1 MPIIRSFRPLKP
13 ALFIVFIFF
22 FAFPMLGQTSYTVS
36 FPNPNG
42 HLAKV
47 VATFS
52 GTFSK
57 DAVVLLPVWTPGSYL
72 IRDYAKNVEQFEA
85 HDAAGNALATS
96 KANKSGWSVAHG
108 GKPFSVSYVV
118 YLNELAVRN
127 GHVDA
132 SHAFFTPATLLVY
145 IQQLMGQEHKV
156 TIEPLPNWTS
166 ISTALPALL
175 GTAGTFVAKDYDQ
188 LADSPFEIGSHK
200 EQAFL
205 ADGVAYRI
213 AMYNANKPFSAAQL
227 DSMKRVVMAAN
238 SIFLKDAA
246 GKMVGTMPIKE
257 YLFIVHQ
264 TPQGGGGLEHGASSV
279 LQARI
284 DFTEDGDEFFNFLSL
299 VAHEYF
305 HLWNVKRIKP
315 KQLGPFNY
323 QEENYSTALWFAEGF
338 TSYYE
343 ELILNR
349 AGLMTPEVAIAN
361 MAATYNNI
369 ANSVGARY
377 HTLEQAS
384 QEAWIKFYK
393 PNENSQ
399 NATTSYYTQG
409 SYVALATELYIRSKT
424 GGTKC
429 LDDLMRSFWASAQA
443 NTAFYVDRETFGT
456 ALSSLLA
463 GSATEAEV
471 RAWMAG
477 AVASTTLP
485 DVLGLAKACGI
496 ATADA
501 NASKATTTPFAGMG
515 STWQQDKI
523 MVTNVR
529 RAGPAEAAGLSFQ
542 DVIFTIDDSPVR
554 SPFDATAYKVGQE
567 LRIGFVRFGRPRT
580 TTLRL
585 GGLPYVAYTFAVPTK
600 ASKPLK
606 GWLMK

>member
-1 MPIIRSFRPLKP
+1 
-13 ALFIVFIFF
+13 
-22 FAFPMLGQTSYTVS
+22 MLGQTSYTVS

-52 GTFSK
+52 GSFSK

-72 IRDYAKNVEQFEA
+72 IRDYAKNVEQFTA
-85 HDAAGNALATS
+85 KDAAGKDLLVS
-96 KANKSGWSVAHG
+96 KANKSGWLVAHG
-108 GKPFSVSYVV
+108 GQPFSVSYVV

-145 IQQLMGQEHKV
+145 MQELMGQAHKV
-156 TIEPLPNWTS
+156 TIEPLPTWTS
-166 ISTALPALL
+166 TSTALPALL
-175 GTAGTFVAKDYDQ
+175 GTANTFLANDYDH

-205 ADGVAYRI
+205 ADGVAYRL
-213 AMYNANKPFSAAQL
+213 AMYNASKPFAAAQL

-238 SIFLKDAA
+238 SIFLKDAS
-246 GKMVGTMPIKE
+246 GKVLGAMPIKE
-257 YLFIVHQ
+257 YLFIIHQ

-279 LQARI
+279 LQARV
-284 DFTEDGDEFFNFLSL
+284 DFTDDGDEFFGFLSL
-299 VAHEYF
+299 LAHEYF
-305 HLWNVKRIKP
+305 HIWNVKRIKP
-315 KQLGPFNY
+315 KNLGPFNY

-349 AGLMTPEVAIAN
+349 AGLMTPDVAIAN
-361 MAATYNNI
+361 MGAIYNNI

-399 NATTSYYTQG
+399 NSTTSYYTQG
-409 SYVALATELYIRSKT
+409 SYLALATELYIRSKT
-424 GGTKC
+424 GGARC
-429 LDDLMRSFWASAQA
+429 LNDLMRSIWASAQA
-443 NTAFYVDRETFGT
+443 SPTFSVDRESFSS
-456 ALSSLLA
+456 ALAALLA
-463 GSATEAEV
+463 GQVPEAEV
-471 RAWMAG
+471 RAWVAG
-477 AVASTTLP
+477 AVASTTPP

-496 ATADA
+496 AAADA
-501 NASKATTTPFAGMG
+501 NAGKATTTPFAGMG
-515 STWQQDKI
+515 SSWQQDKI
-523 MVTNVR
+523 MVTNIR
-529 RAGPAEAAGLSFQ
+529 RGGPAEAAGLSFQ
-542 DVIFTIDDSPVR
+542 DVIFTIDDVPVR
-554 SPFDATAYKVGQE
+554 SPFDALAYKVGQE
-567 LRIGFVRFGRPRT
+567 LRIGFVRFGRPRS

-585 GGLPYVAYTFAVPTK
+585 GSLPYVAYAFVLPAK
-600 ASKPLK
+600 ASKQLK
-606 GWLMK
+606 GWLIK